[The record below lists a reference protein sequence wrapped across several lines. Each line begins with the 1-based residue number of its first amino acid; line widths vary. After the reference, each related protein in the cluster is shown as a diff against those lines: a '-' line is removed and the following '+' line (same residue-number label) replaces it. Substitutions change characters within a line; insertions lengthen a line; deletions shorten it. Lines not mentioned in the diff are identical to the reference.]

1 MPSRVAANADGTPS
15 RSLNQASGSGEG
27 AVTGRTLSGTFGRS
41 MSEANPPSTTRA
53 RDRERARSFAAVA
66 DAYERA
72 RPSYPDAAA
81 TWLTGGAAAR
91 GSLVLELGA
100 GTGKLTEVLVRGGQ
114 QLVVTEPLH
123 GMVRL
128 LKDRLP
134 VSPVVATA
142 ERIPM
147 SRRSVDTVV
156 CGQSFHWFDH
166 DVALAEIAQVLRPG
180 GQLAVVW
187 NRYDTDIP
195 WVRRFQDLIAPD
207 FGDVDE
213 AVAPLMET
221 PYFGFV
227 DKATFRFWQPHTAKT
242 LADLTR
248 SVSYFSTLDERRQCD
263 LLAKVDD
270 LYASYGRGHDGM
282 QVPYVTHCYRAVVI
296 HDQLPR
302 EVPVPLTKSAPDGPT
317 EDTGPVL
324 PQDGAP
330 AGPPDDPGM
339 QLIDFR

>member
-1 MPSRVAANADGTPS
+1 MPSRVAAKAEGTPS
-15 RSLNQASGSGEG
+15 SSLHQASGSGAGE
-27 AVTGRTLSGTFGRS
+27 VTTRTLSGNFERS
-41 MSEANPPSTTRA
+41 MSEAHPPSTTPSRGQ
-53 RDRERARSFAAVA
+53 ERARSFAAVA
-66 DAYERA
+66 EAYDRA

-114 QLVVTEPLH
+114 ELVVTEPLPD
-123 GMVRL
+123 MVRRL
-128 LKDRLP
+128 RDRLP

-147 SRRSVDTVV
+147 PLRSVDTVV

-166 DVALAEIAQVLRPG
+166 DLALAEIAQVLRPG
-180 GQLAVVW
+180 GQLALVW
-187 NRYDTDIP
+187 NRYDTAIP

-207 FGDVDE
+207 FGEVED
-213 AVAPLMET
+213 AVKPLMET

-227 DKATFRFWQPHTAKT
+227 DKASFRFWQPHTAAS

-248 SVSYFSTLDERRQCD
+248 SVSYFSTLDERRQRE
-263 LLAKVDD
+263 LLGKVDD
-270 LYASYGRGHDGM
+270 LYASFGRGHDGM
-282 QVPYVTHCYRAVVI
+282 QVPYVTHCYKAVVR
-296 HDQLPR
+296 HDEL
-302 EVPVPLTKSAPDGPT
+302 PT
-317 EDTGPVL
+317 EIPIVPRPPSRSPLVVPGEVEPGRPVVQGR
-324 PQDGAP
+324 PE
-330 AGPPDDPGM
+330 DPGT

>member
-1 MPSRVAANADGTPS
+1 
-15 RSLNQASGSGEG
+15 
-27 AVTGRTLSGTFGRS
+27 
-41 MSEANPPSTTRA
+41 MSEAHPPSTARS

-66 DAYERA
+66 DAYDRA

-114 QLVVTEPLH
+114 ELVVTEPLLD
-123 GMVRL
+123 MVRHL
-128 LKDRLP
+128 RDRLP

-180 GQLAVVW
+180 GHLAVVW

-207 FGDVDE
+207 FGDAED
-213 AVAPLMET
+213 AVKPLMET

-227 DKATFRFWQPHTAKT
+227 DKATFRFWQPHTAAT

-248 SVSYFSTLDERRQCD
+248 SVSYFSTLDERRQRE

-270 LYASYGRGHDGM
+270 LYAELRPRSRRHAGALRD
-282 QVPYVTHCYRAVVI
+282 PL
-296 HDQLPR
+296 LPR
-302 EVPVPLTKSAPDGPT
+302 PSYATRSCRRRSRSRPLSRSPERSRAPRPRRRDRPRI
-317 EDTGPVL
+317 
-324 PQDGAP
+324 
-330 AGPPDDPGM
+330 PGM